1 MFHKVTFRTSPRYK
15 ISMVVL
21 KEVPSDDNK
30 VNKRELSPNEVL
42 YRYQNKYDVQILF
55 YLHPVNKWLRLLIMN
70 CTTFNSNFKDLLRL
84 KLNFLTNS
92 ETIIKLLPTAATA
105 NIERLP
111 TVTSPEISTNKF
123 NKQPI

>member
-1 MFHKVTFRTSPRYK
+1 
-15 ISMVVL
+15 
-21 KEVPSDDNK
+21 
-30 VNKRELSPNEVL
+30 
-42 YRYQNKYDVQILF
+42 
-55 YLHPVNKWLRLLIMN
+55 MN
-70 CTTFNSNFKDLLRL
+70 CTTFNSNSKDLLRL